1 MAIPPIAPS
10 VPSPVRT
17 LRSRILGSSRLVILL
32 VLLMVLAACLV
43 FAWLTRDAMANF
55 SFLINQSPRAGSSAG
70 KKTIVNISP
79 WQTAE
84 ALAPL
89 AVTAEEKEFAHD
101 AQRLAD
107 HDVDQAFASA
117 LRQAMLQAQHITL
130 SGEALALSQ
139 KIAELQQLIKQD
151 QELVQNI
158 TKQLNSPS
166 NLAKDGAP
174 APVDNGDLD
183 VAKAQLGLDSDQL
196 ADAQKD
202 LDRATGDQT
211 AQIQAELAAH
221 EASMQAY
228 DKRIQSGGD
237 VAVVSARREG
247 TMASRVKGWF
257 AQRSRSQLLQQAIQQ
272 TQADIQAITV
282 AHNALE
288 LKANEGA
295 TAGSPSTADR
305 SAKLALIKDKAA
317 QRQILSIYDDRIQ
330 TKQQLATV
338 YNKWAA
344 QVQLQ
349 HRIVLHL
356 ILQSLAL
363 IAFIGICMVLCGALV
378 QRLMDNPGLD
388 RRRSQ
393 TMRSILQLGI
403 QVIGLVLILLVIFG
417 SPNET
422 PTILGL
428 ATAAL
433 TIALQDFIIAFLGW
447 FVLIGKNGI
456 HVGDWVEINGVGGE
470 VIEVRLF
477 NTTLLETGTLA
488 DRGLPTG
495 RRITFM
501 NGFAIRGQY
510 FNFSTSGQW
519 MWDEITLNL
528 PASDNI
534 HEWLE
539 RIQKVVVAETEKN
552 ADLAEQE
559 WKRGAHGSSLSRF
572 SATAVENLRPSASG
586 IEVLVRYVAR
596 ASERF
601 EVRNRLYQKLLE
613 MMRDPGKQ
621 AVPGTAAIAQDG

>member
-1 MAIPPIAPS
+1 MI
-10 VPSPVRT
+10 
-17 LRSRILGSSRLVILL
+17 
-32 VLLMVLAACLV
+32 LAACLV

-55 SFLINQSPRAGSSAG
+55 SFLNNQNHRAGSSAG

-101 AQRLAD
+101 AERLAD
-107 HDVDQAFASA
+107 HDVDQAFAAA
-117 LRQAMLQAQHITL
+117 LRQAVLQAQHITL
-130 SGEALALSQ
+130 SADAQALSQ
-139 KIAELQQLIKQD
+139 KIAELQQVIKQD
-151 QELVQNI
+151 QELVQSI

-363 IAFIGICMVLCGALV
+363 IAFIGICMVLCDALV
-378 QRLMDNPGLD
+378 QRLMENPGLD

-552 ADLAEQE
+552 ASLAEQE

-586 IEVLVRYVAR
+586 IEVLVRYVTR

-601 EVRNRLYQKLLE
+601 ELRNRLYQKLLE
-613 MMRDPGKQ
+613 MLRDPGKR
-621 AVPGTAAIAQDG
+621 ADPGTTTVAQKA

>member
-1 MAIPPIAPS
+1 MAIPPIAPI
-10 VPSPVRT
+10 VPAPVRT
-17 LRSRILGSSRLVILL
+17 LRSRILGSTRLVILL

-43 FAWLTRDAMANF
+43 FAWLTRGAMANF
-55 SFLINQSPRAGSSAG
+55 SFLNNQSTRAGASAG
-70 KKTIVNISP
+70 KKTIVDLSP

-89 AVTAEEKEFAHD
+89 AVTAEEKQFAHD
-101 AQRLAD
+101 AERLAD

-130 SGEALALSQ
+130 SGDALALSQ
-139 KIAELQQLIKQD
+139 KIAQLQQLIKQD
-151 QELVQNI
+151 QQQIQSI
-158 TKQLNSPS
+158 TQQLSSPS
-166 NLAKDGAP
+166 NQARNGTP
-174 APVDNGDLD
+174 AAVDSGDLD
-183 VAKAQLGLDSDQL
+183 VAKAQLGLDSDEL
-196 ADAQKD
+196 ADAQQD
-202 LDRATGDQT
+202 LDRASGDQT
-211 AQIQAELAAH
+211 AQIQAELTAH

-228 DKRIQSGGD
+228 DKQIQSGGEI
-237 VAVVSARREG
+237 AVVSARREG
-247 TMASRVKGWF
+247 TMASRVQAWF
-257 AQRSRSQLLQQAIQQ
+257 AQRSRSKLLQQAIQQ
-272 TQADIQAITV
+272 TQADIQAITL

-288 LKANEGA
+288 AKANAGA
-295 TAGSPSTADR
+295 LDASPSTADR
-305 SAKLALIKDKAA
+305 SAKLALIKDRAA

-338 YNKWAA
+338 YGKWAA

-363 IAFIGICMVLCGALV
+363 IAFIGICMVLCDALV
-378 QRLMDNPGLD
+378 HRLMANPALD

-552 ADLAEQE
+552 ANLAEQE
-559 WKRGAHGSSLSRF
+559 WKRGAHGTSLSRF

-586 IEVLVRYVAR
+586 IEVLVRYVTR

-601 EVRNRLYQKLLE
+601 ELRNRLYQKLLE
-613 MMRDPGKQ
+613 MLRDPGKQ
-621 AVPGTAAIAQDG
+621 TDPGATAIAQNR

>member
-1 MAIPPIAPS
+1 MAIPSIAPF
-10 VPSPVRT
+10 VPSSLRT
-17 LRSRILGSSRLVILL
+17 LRSRILGSTRLVILL

-55 SFLINQSPRAGSSAG
+55 SFLNNQSTRAVASTG
-70 KKTIVNISP
+70 KKTIVDLSP

-89 AVTAEEKEFAHD
+89 AVTAEEKEFARD

-107 HDVDQAFASA
+107 HDVDQAFAAA
-117 LRQAMLQAQHITL
+117 LRKAMLQAQHITL
-130 SGEALALSQ
+130 SGDALALSQ
-139 KIAELQQLIKQD
+139 KIAQLQGLIKQD
-151 QELVQNI
+151 QAQVQSI
-158 TKQLNSPS
+158 TQQLSSSANQAR
-166 NLAKDGAP
+166 NGAP
-174 APVDNGDLD
+174 APVDSGDLD
-183 VAKAQLGLDSDQL
+183 VAKAQLGLDSDEL
-196 ADAQKD
+196 ADAQQD
-202 LDRATGDQT
+202 LDRTNGDQT
-211 AQIQAELAAH
+211 AQIQAELAGH
-221 EASMQAY
+221 EASMREY
-228 DKRIQSGGD
+228 DKGAQSGGD
-237 VAVVSARREG
+237 VAVVSAQREG
-247 TMASRVKGWF
+247 TMASRVKAWF
-257 AQRSRSQLLQQAIQQ
+257 AQRSRSQLLQQALRQ

-288 LKANEGA
+288 AKANLGA
-295 TAGSPSTADR
+295 SAASPSGADR
-305 SAKLALIKDKAA
+305 SAKLALIKNQAA

-330 TKQQLATV
+330 TKQQLATE
-338 YNKWAA
+338 YGKWAA

-363 IAFIGICMVLCGALV
+363 IAFIGICMVLCDVLV
-378 QRLMDNPGLD
+378 RWLMDNPVLD

-393 TMRSILQLGI
+393 TMRSILELGI
-403 QVIGLVLILLVIFG
+403 QVFGVVLILLVIFG
-417 SPNET
+417 SPKET

-528 PASDNI
+528 AASDNI
-534 HEWLE
+534 HAWLE
-539 RIQKVVVAETEKN
+539 RIQTVVVAETEKN

-559 WKRGAHGSSLSRF
+559 WKRNAHGSSLSRF
-572 SATAVENLRPSASG
+572 SATAVENLRPSSSG
-586 IEVLVRYVAR
+586 IEVLVRYVTR

-601 EVRNRLYQKLLE
+601 ELRNRLYQKLLE
-613 MMRDPGKQ
+613 LLRDPGPQ
-621 AVPGTAAIAQDG
+621 AGAEAAIGAQNG